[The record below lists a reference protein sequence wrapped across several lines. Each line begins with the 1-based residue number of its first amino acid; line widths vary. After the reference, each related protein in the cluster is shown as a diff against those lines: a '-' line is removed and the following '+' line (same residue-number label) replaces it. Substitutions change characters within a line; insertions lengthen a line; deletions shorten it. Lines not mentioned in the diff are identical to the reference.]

1 MSVTGMVQ
9 LASLNDYQSHSQ
21 KCSMLLQEEREKQKR
36 NGQLKFHFNF
46 YNLSNKCLVSTA
58 CKSVS
63 TQRSF
68 YHVFIFMST
77 LPQEIM

>member
-21 KCSMLLQEEREKQKR
+21 KCSMLLQEEIEKQKR

-58 CKSVS
+58 CESIS